1 MSRYSFGPFTFEA
14 RARRLWRGGAEL
26 PLTVH
31 QADVLLQL
39 LAHPGDVLSKDALIA
54 AAWAGVAVTD
64 NSLEQAISG
73 LRRALGDRALIQT
86 VPRRGYR
93 FRGEVARS
101 ESRTSDA
108 ALAALLEP
116 HREWVEGRSALETLE
131 IDAVLRAESALA
143 AVVSRAP
150 DYAPGHA
157 ALANAC
163 LMHFESTRAD
173 ELPDADALLRADHH
187 AREATRLD
195 PQYAEGW
202 AALAMVLHRSGLGVQ
217 AIAAARRAVMLEPG
231 NWRHH
236 FRLAYVGWGEERLR
250 AVEHTLA
257 LFPRFALAHWLAAT
271 VHVARQALD
280 AAEREL
286 RAAAAAQD
294 VPRNAHRFSS
304 VGAHW
309 LLGLVR
315 LARGDEDEAL
325 AQLRQELEEA
335 PAGSGPPGATGG
347 HIYGRECA
355 ANTWYAI
362 GAVMLRQGQRAD
374 AARAFAAALERLP
387 AHVLAMAGL
396 GLAEDPSAARDAL
409 QARLEHRLAQL
420 AEAGLAVDAAM
431 GRAAVMAGAGG
442 AEDAAPLLDEAL
454 ASAGPG
460 SAGWLI
466 PVDPLLNVPA
476 REAAFAQVL
485 ARLRTRAG

>member
-1 MSRYSFGPFTFEA
+1 MPRYTFGPFTFEA
-14 RARRLWRGGAEL
+14 RARRLLREGADV
-26 PLTVH
+26 PLTAH

-39 LAHPGDVLSKDALIA
+39 LSHAGDVLSKDALIE

-73 LRRALGDRALIQT
+73 LRRALGKAVIQT

-93 FRGEVARS
+93 FTGEVSRS
-101 ESRTSDA
+101 EARTSDA
-108 ALAALLEP
+108 ALGALLDP
-116 HREWVEGRSALETLE
+116 YREWVEGRSALETLE
-131 IDAVLRAESALA
+131 IDAVLRAERALT
-143 AVVSRAP
+143 AVVARAP
-150 DYAPGHA
+150 DYAPGHV

-202 AALAMVLHRSGLGVQ
+202 AALAVVLHRSGLGVQ

-231 NWRHH
+231 NWRHQ

-250 AVEHTLA
+250 AAERTLS
-257 LFPRFALAHWLAAT
+257 LFPGFALAHWLAAT
-271 VHVARQALD
+271 VYVARQAHE

-294 VPRNAHRFSS
+294 AQRGTHAFSC

-315 LARGDEDEAL
+315 LARGDENEAL
-325 AQLRQELEEA
+325 TELHRELEFEA
-335 PAGSGPPGATGG
+335 DGQLYA
-347 HIYGRECA
+347 RECA

-362 GAVMLRQGQRAD
+362 GAVMLRQGQRAG
-374 AARAFAAALERLP
+374 AQRAFASALERLRV
-387 AHVLAMAGL
+387 HVLAMAGL
-396 GLAEDPSAARDAL
+396 CIAQDPSPGRDAL
-409 QARLEHRLAQL
+409 QAQMDRRLGQL
-420 AEAGLAVDAAM
+420 AEAGLAVEAAM
-431 GRAAVMAGAGG
+431 GRAALMAGAGG
-442 AEDAAPLLDEAL
+442 PEDAAPLLDEVL
-454 ASAGPG
+454 AAASPG

-476 REAAFAQVL
+476 RQAAFAHVL
-485 ARLRTRAG
+485 ARLRTRAA